1 MRDPG
6 NKVAVRAGGCYNV
19 DHRNTGFCTNRPKMM
34 VSFSCD
40 LRYQV
45 LRLLVRQRYDG
56 NTVYIDQAVDM
67 SLVPRAW

>member
-34 VSFSCD
+34 DGRADCSFFF
-40 LRYQV
+40 L
-45 LRLLVRQRYDG
+45 
-56 NTVYIDQAVDM
+56 
-67 SLVPRAW
+67 